1 LRVEVTIQ
9 PTILVV
15 DDTPANVRLLEAVL
29 VPRGYAVLVAESGQ
43 AALDLIAG
51 QRPDVVLLDIL
62 MPGMDGYEVCRRVRA
77 DPATEVLPIVMI
89 TSSGTQ
95 EKLRALEAGAD
106 DFLTKPFDKAELLA
120 RVQSLL
126 RVKQYQDVIQAQ
138 AAELAEWNRNLE
150 ARVDAQMNELERLQ
164 RLRRFLSPQIA
175 ELIVSSADL
184 TLMQSHRREVAVVFC
199 DLRGFTAFSENAEP
213 EEVMSVLREFHSAL
227 GVLVNR
233 FEATVGFFA
242 GDGLM
247 VFFNDPMPCVNPAAT
262 AVRLAVA
269 MRQEVTELTRRW
281 RQMGH
286 ELGFGVGI
294 AYGYA
299 TLGEVGFES
308 RYDYA
313 VIGNVANLAA
323 RLCEAATGGQI
334 LIASRVQ
341 AAVGD
346 VAVLETIG
354 DLTLKGFAKPM
365 PTWNVERLV
374 EVDQTAG

>member
-1 LRVEVTIQ
+1 LRVEVTVQ

-43 AALDLIAG
+43 AALDIIAG

-138 AAELAEWNRNLE
+138 AAELAEWNRSLE

-213 EEVMSVLREFHSAL
+213 EEVMTVLREFHSAL

-247 VFFNDPMPCVNPAAT
+247 VFFNDPMPCVNPAGT

-269 MRQEVTELTRRW
+269 MRQEVNELTRRW

-341 AAVGD
+341 AAVRD
-346 VAVLETIG
+346 DAVLETIG
-354 DLTLKGFAKPM
+354 DLTLKGFAKPI